1 MAQPRFQ
8 TFSQRSAK
16 ALWLLTLAQELQHA
30 QCFQETIINRPPKV
44 RAAQGLKTATTRANN
59 VAKGATGVSS
69 AAPLGPFPPF
79 TAQSNLGWIPPF

>member
-1 MAQPRFQ
+1 MLSNILSEISKSIVA
-8 TFSQRSAK
+8 A
-16 ALWLLTLAQELQHA
+16 WTLAQELQHA